1 MHLQIP
7 PRPRA
12 IRQLVGVVTAAATAF
27 ALFAVLSV
35 SAFADETKTFTGQ
48 KSCGAPV
55 VTISPPAP
63 GGYCLITESSLKILR
78 GAKVYYTA
86 ALVAGGVLTSP
97 VTLRATD
104 RRGST
109 ATGQCTYNLPTP
121 TTPGHGLCVYSSGTG
136 RLAGF
141 HATVVVG
148 PPIAGQ
154 RVYALTGTYWFD
166 RRDDNDDD

>member
-1 MHLQIP
+1 MHA
-7 PRPRA
+7 RK
-12 IRQLVGVVTAAATAF
+12 VVAFATAAATAV
-27 ALFAVLSV
+27 ALLMVFST
-35 SAFADETKTFTGQ
+35 SALAAETKIFTGE

-86 ALVAGGVLTSP
+86 AVVASGVLTSP

-148 PPIAGQ
+148 PPLAGQ
-154 RVYALTGTYWFD
+154 RVYALTGTYSFD
-166 RRDDNDDD
+166 RRDDNDD